1 MLFGR
6 SRSRRNLGA
15 EVASAVL
22 GYLRHHPDAADTL
35 EGIVRWWLPQQRYE
49 TEKARIERVLETLVA
64 DGALRCEQLPG
75 GAVLYTLSKS
85 GNSGVDAEGPS
96 PQ

>member
-6 SRSRRNLGA
+6 ARSRRNLGA

-49 TEKARIERVLETLVA
+49 TEKARIEQILEKLVA
-64 DGALRCEQLPG
+64 DGALRCERLPG

-85 GNSGVDAEGPS
+85 GNRDVDAGR
-96 PQ
+96 PQTQ

>member
-1 MLFGR
+1 MLIDR

-22 GYLRHHPDAADTL
+22 GYLRRHPDAADTL

-49 TEKARIERVLETLVA
+49 TEKARIEQVLEALVA
-64 DGALRCEQLPG
+64 DGALRCERLPG
-75 GAVLYTLSKS
+75 GASLYTLSK
-85 GNSGVDAEGPS
+85 PS
-96 PQ
+96 NHQC